1 MDQFR
6 RDVAERLAHPASW
19 SPGDAST
26 SPSKEDD
33 MPLSDTDIKRV
44 ADAVVDRLLSK
55 DAFDAPR
62 DAADYSP
69 DPKSPQHYWTGRSV
83 FNDLVTRVRR
93 IDATLTKKES

>member
-1 MDQFR
+1 
-6 RDVAERLAHPASW
+6 
-19 SPGDAST
+19 
-26 SPSKEDD
+26 